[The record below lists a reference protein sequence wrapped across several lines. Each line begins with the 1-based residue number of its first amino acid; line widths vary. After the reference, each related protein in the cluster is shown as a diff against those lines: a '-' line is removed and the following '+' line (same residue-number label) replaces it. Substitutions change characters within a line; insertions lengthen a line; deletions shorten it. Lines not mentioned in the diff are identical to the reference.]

1 MNVMQPTLSTP
12 RLLLRPYS
20 AADAPAACRLA
31 GDVRI
36 ADTTVSIPHPYS
48 QEAAEAWIATHAKG
62 FEQKTEMIFAVETK
76 SDHQLTGTVS
86 LLNISGAHARAEL
99 GYWISVENWGKGFCT
114 EAVLR
119 LIQFA
124 SEELGITRF
133 TSLCFARNPSSAR
146 VMEKAGLKR
155 EGYLVQH
162 MFKNG
167 CCEDLL
173 LYGLALPGRQEYQ
186 QQ

>member
-31 GDVRI
+31 GDIRI
-36 ADTTVSIPHPYS
+36 ADTTMAIPHPYTMKT
-48 QEAAEAWIATHAKG
+48 AEAWIATHAKG

-76 SDHQLTGTVS
+76 SDNQLTGTVS
-86 LLNISGAHARAEL
+86 LLNISGTDARAEL
-99 GYWISVENWGKGFCT
+99 GYWISVDNWGKGFCT

-124 SEELGITRF
+124 TEELGITRI
-133 TSLCFARNPSSAR
+133 TALCFARNPASAR

-155 EGYLVQH
+155 EGCLVQH
-162 MFKNG
+162 LFKNG
-167 CCEDLL
+167 RYEDLL
-173 LYGLALPGRQEYQ
+173 LYGLVLPGRHG
-186 QQ
+186 